1 MTIKKAG
8 IWATAAMSGAM
19 MAMPLVALAQSGAN
33 ETGPIDT
40 GLDQFQAQA
49 NLGDSDLKTTIGQ
62 IVRVVLGFLGLLA
75 VLLVLWAGFLW
86 MTATGNEDQI
96 GKAKGILI
104 SAVIGL
110 IIIMSAYAITTF
122 IFEEFGNATG
132 TTFEGYQ

>member
-8 IWATAAMSGAM
+8 IWATAAMGGVM
-19 MAMPLVALAQSGAN
+19 MAMPFAALAQ

-40 GLDQFQAQA
+40 GLTDFQAQA

-122 IFEEFGNATG
+122 VFQQFGDATG
-132 TTFEGYQ
+132 TDFVGY

>member
-1 MTIKKAG
+1 MTMKKAG
-8 IWATAAMSGAM
+8 IWATAAMSGVM
-19 MAMPLVALAQSGAN
+19 MAMPLIASAQ
-33 ETGPIDT
+33 IDT
-40 GLDQFQAQA
+40 GLTDFNNTAQ
-49 NLGDSDLKTTIGQ
+49 LGEEDLRTTIGN

-122 IFEEFGNATG
+122 IFDEFGSATG
-132 TTFEGYQ
+132 TQFVN

>member
-19 MAMPLVALAQSGAN
+19 MAMPLVAMAQSDAAG
-33 ETGPIDT
+33 TGVINT
-40 GLDQFQAQA
+40 GLEEFQGQS
-49 NLGDSDLKTTIGQ
+49 NLGDEDLKTTIGR

-122 IFEEFGNATG
+122 IFDEFGTATG
-132 TTFEGYQ
+132 TTFDGY

>member
-8 IWATAAMSGAM
+8 IWATAAMSGLM
-19 MAMPLVALAQSGAN
+19 MAMPLVASAQIG
-33 ETGPIDT
+33 T
-40 GLDQFQAQA
+40 GLDEFNEKAQ
-49 NLGDSDLKTTIGQ
+49 LGENDLRETIGE

-122 IFEEFGNATG
+122 IFDEFGDATG
-132 TTFEGYQ
+132 TTFSPDTNQ